1 MLVLKGQAGMGK
13 SGEKREPWVE
23 YRRTDKDCMF
33 GHRECKQVSGD
44 KTPEGSG
51 AQQGKAPKF
60 PNCKTSYGWPPGTAR
75 GHSVMYPILSHPT
88 LCLEHDWA

>member
-1 MLVLKGQAGMGK
+1 MVVLKGKAGVGK

-44 KTPEGSG
+44 
-51 AQQGKAPKF
+51 
-60 PNCKTSYGWPPGTAR
+60 
-75 GHSVMYPILSHPT
+75 
-88 LCLEHDWA
+88 